1 MTQEEYNKVYE
12 LIKDIDWNNDDDK
25 ASESLFE
32 EILENAPKVPI
43 TGKAMIDTKEFEE
56 VIEQIRNYLPD
67 ELKKAKWVMGEKD
80 RILEDAQKEYQNGKK
95 ETMEMMRQ
103 NIENHDMVKEAKLRA
118 SEIIALAQRDAKAIR
133 IGSREYSTE
142 ILSQLDKEIEEKKLQ
157 LIQSMQDSFEKAAK
171 EIDEKMTKSSDTIK
185 ENINELRNM

>member
-1 MTQEEYNKVYE
+1 MNKVE
-12 LIKDIDWNNDDDK
+12 LNVM
-25 ASESLFE
+25 ELLEYLE

-43 TGKAMIDTKEFEE
+43 TGKAVIDTKEFEE

-80 RILEDAQKEYQNGKK
+80 RILEDAQKEYQNVKK

-118 SEIIALAQRDAKAIR
+118 NEIIALAQRDAKAIR

>member
-1 MTQEEYNKVYE
+1 MNKVE
-12 LIKDIDWNNDDDK
+12 LNVM
-25 ASESLFE
+25 ELLEYLE

-80 RILEDAQKEYQNGKK
+80 RILEDAQKEYQNVKK

-103 NIENHDMVKEAKLRA
+103 NIENHNMVKEAKLRA
-118 SEIIALAQRDAKAIR
+118 NEIIALAQRDAKAIR

-157 LIQSMQDSFEKAAK
+157 LIQSMQDSFEKTAK

>member
-1 MTQEEYNKVYE
+1 MNKVE
-12 LIKDIDWNNDDDK
+12 LNVM
-25 ASESLFE
+25 ELLEYLE

-80 RILEDAQKEYQNGKK
+80 RILEDAQKEYQNVKK

-118 SEIIALAQRDAKAIR
+118 NEIIALAQRDAKAIR

-142 ILSQLDKEIEEKKLQ
+142 ILSQLDKEIEEKKMQ
-157 LIQSMQDSFEKAAK
+157 LIQSMQDSFEKTAK

>member
-1 MTQEEYNKVYE
+1 MNKVE
-12 LIKDIDWNNDDDK
+12 LNVM
-25 ASESLFE
+25 ELLEYLE

-80 RILEDAQKEYQNGKK
+80 RILEDAQKEYQNVKK

-118 SEIIALAQRDAKAIR
+118 NEIIALAQRDAKAIR

-157 LIQSMQDSFEKAAK
+157 IIQSMQDSFEKAAK

>member
-1 MTQEEYNKVYE
+1 MNKVE
-12 LIKDIDWNNDDDK
+12 LNVM
-25 ASESLFE
+25 ELLEYLE

-80 RILEDAQKEYQNGKK
+80 RILEDAQKEYQNVKK

-118 SEIIALAQRDAKAIR
+118 NEIIALAQRDAKAIR

-157 LIQSMQDSFEKAAK
+157 LIQSMQDSFEKTAK
-171 EIDEKMTKSSDTIK
+171 EIDENMTKSSDTIK

>member
-1 MTQEEYNKVYE
+1 MNKVE
-12 LIKDIDWNNDDDK
+12 LNVM
-25 ASESLFE
+25 ELLEYLE

-80 RILEDAQKEYQNGKK
+80 RILGNAQKEYQNAKK

-103 NIENHDMVKEAKLRA
+103 NVENHEMVKEAKLRA
-118 SEIIALAQRDAKAIR
+118 NEIIALAQRDAKAIR

-157 LIQSMQDSFEKAAK
+157 LIQSMQDSFEKVAK